1 MRGFRHFLM
10 RPGRR
15 EKPVISLA
23 SIEAALKGFGYG
35 SRDFSEAA
43 TLQSLALVD
52 LRLAQSSRPSAEDLR
67 AYTVQII
74 LAEFLLILSLMAFSA
89 SLRLAF

>member
-23 SIEAALKGFGYG
+23 SIETALKGFGYG
-35 SRDFSEAA
+35 SRDISEVA
-43 TLQSLALVD
+43 TLQALALVD

-67 AYTVQII
+67 SYTVQTL
-74 LAEFLLILSLMAFSA
+74 LADFF
-89 SLRLAF
+89 